1 MNFSRRRFMEIAGLA
16 AGGLAVRSTFAPS
29 IANAKDDPNNLVLA
43 VYFSGGGDHL
53 LTLDPRPNDYKD
65 YTKNDDSI
73 TGIFPAYDT
82 VLDTNTLANL
92 SKSGPYKGLGTKS
105 GIKQVGNLTF
115 GPAIPDEFSTHYQD
129 LAILR
134 GVFMGT
140 LGHEVGRRYFITGK
154 FPRGL
159 TANGSSLSTE
169 VAASGGPD
177 GALVPNMAIACE
189 AYNDVFPAYA
199 SPVGVQNNKDVMNL
213 LKQLGTP
220 LDDASAAA
228 LTAYQQRDLD
238 CPEQRLDGSG
248 MVTLYNGSVVKA
260 RSMVNSTA
268 SQQFN
273 FTFTDSTPQQIQDL
287 LSYFGCTKSSDLS
300 LGKGR
305 AAVAA
310 QALTQGITQAVSL
323 EIASDL
329 DDHSDWATSHATT
342 LWDGYWALGK
352 LISYLKT
359 TPFKGG
365 TTMTW
370 DHTTLLVF
378 SEFARTPLINGRAG
392 RDHNI
397 ASSALVAGPGIKGNQ
412 IIGATSGSPDYTTG
426 THANDIGMVA
436 RNVDFTTGKP
446 DDEHG
451 LTLRPQDIHATVLTS
466 MGLPYDQLLNQQ
478 PQIIK
483 ALLKNP

>member
-1 MNFSRRRFMEIAGLA
+1 
-16 AGGLAVRSTFAPS
+16 
-29 IANAKDDPNNLVLA
+29 

-53 LTLDPRPNDYKD
+53 LTLDPRPNDDPD
-65 YTKNDDSI
+65 YMSNEPSSKTAI
-73 TGIFPAYDT
+73 YPAYDQ
-82 VLDTNTLANL
+82 VLDANTLANL
-92 SKSGPYKGLGTKS
+92 SASGPYKGKGHHS
-105 GIKQVGNLTF
+105 GIKQAGNLTF
-115 GPAIPDEFSTHYQD
+115 GPAIPNEFSTHHAD

-169 VAASGGPD
+169 VAASGGQD
-177 GALVPNMAIACE
+177 GALVPNLAIACE

-199 SPVGVQNNKDVMNL
+199 SPVGVQNNKDVLNL

-220 LDDASAAA
+220 LDAASDAA
-228 LTAYQQRDLD
+228 LTAYEQRDMD
-238 CPEQRLDGSG
+238 CPEQRFDGAG
-248 MVTLYNGSVVKA
+248 AVTLYRGSRDKA
-260 RSMVNSTA
+260 RTMVNSTA
-268 SQQFN
+268 AQNFN
-273 FTFTDSTPQQIQDL
+273 FTFGGDTPKDIEDL
-287 LSYFGCTKSSDLS
+287 LTFFGCTKSSDLS

-305 AAVAA
+305 AALAA
-310 QALTQGITQAVSL
+310 RALTTGITQAVSL
-323 EIASDL
+323 EIADNL

-342 LWDGYWALGK
+342 LWDGYWALGQ

-359 TPFKGG
+359 TPAPKGG
-365 TTMTW
+365 GMTW

-378 SEFARTPLINGRAG
+378 SEFARTPLLNGRAG

-397 ASSALVAGPGIKGNQ
+397 ASSALVAGPGIKGDQ
-412 IIGATSGSPDYTTG
+412 IIGATSASPDDTSG
-426 THANDIGMVA
+426 GAAAAPGMVA

-446 DDEHG
+446 DDTHG
-451 LTLRPQDIHATVLTS
+451 LTMRPQDIHATVLTS

>member
-1 MNFSRRRFMEIAGLA
+1 MNFSRRRFLEIAGLA
-16 AGGLAVRSTFAPS
+16 AGGMAVRSTFAPS
-29 IANAKDDPNNLVLA
+29 VARADDDPSKLVLA

-53 LTLDPRPNDYKD
+53 LTLDPRPNDD
-65 YTKNDDSI
+65 PNYTKNDTSKTAI
-73 TGIFPAYDT
+73 VPAYDQ

-92 SKSGPYKGLGTKS
+92 AKSGPYKGVGQHS
-105 GIKQVGNLTF
+105 GIKQAGNLTF

-129 LAILR
+129 IALLR

-159 TANGSSLSTE
+159 TANGSSLATE
-169 VAASGGPD
+169 VAASGGQD
-177 GALVPNMAIACE
+177 GALVPNLAISCE

-199 SPVGVQNNKDVMNL
+199 SPIGVQNNKDVLNL

-220 LDDASAAA
+220 LDAASDAA
-228 LTAYQQRDLD
+228 LTAYEQRDMD

-248 MVTLYNGSVVKA
+248 MVTLYRGSRDKA
-260 RSMVNSTA
+260 RTMINSNA

-273 FTFTDSTPQQIQDL
+273 FTFTDTTDPEIQAL

-305 AAVAA
+305 AALAA
-310 QALTQGITQAVSL
+310 QALTTGITQAVSL

-359 TPFKGG
+359 TPYKGG
-365 TTMTW
+365 SSMTW

-378 SEFARTPLINGRAG
+378 SEFARTPLLNGRAG

-412 IIGATSGSPDYTTG
+412 IIGATSASPDDKTAG
-426 THANDIGMVA
+426 PASAPGMVA
-436 RNVDFTTGKP
+436 RNVDFETGKP
-446 DDEHG
+446 DDTHG